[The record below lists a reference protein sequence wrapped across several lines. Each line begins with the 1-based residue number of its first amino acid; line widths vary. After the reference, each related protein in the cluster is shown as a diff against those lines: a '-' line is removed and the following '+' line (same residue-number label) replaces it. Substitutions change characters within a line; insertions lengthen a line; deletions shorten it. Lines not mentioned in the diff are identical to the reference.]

1 MKRLLPILL
10 AVLLQGCAPMAKA
23 VFGIDEISD
32 YRSERVETFHAEVQ
46 QLLPCEMLVSDSAQY
61 ARMMRLSVADTDMMQ
76 HRAQPVQVLCFDGD
90 SLCFYHI
97 SCYAQTGPVSIDW
110 NHYGSFDRFPP
121 APTVVPNTSG
131 AMTLG
136 RYAAIYPDL
145 TAHDK
150 RYTVVVFWTNVLRRV
165 SHKAVEAVARSIRGH
180 EADCRVVLVCSDPF
194 FVRHFQAQK

>member
-1 MKRLLPILL
+1 
-10 AVLLQGCAPMAKA
+10 MAKA

-32 YRSERVETFHAEVQ
+32 YRSERVETFHAEAQ
-46 QLLPCEMLVSDSAQY
+46 RLLPCEMLVSDSAQY
-61 ARMMRLSVADTDMMQ
+61 ARMVRLSVADTDMMQ

-121 APTVVPNTSG
+121 APTVVPDSFGT
-131 AMTLG
+131 MTLG
-136 RYAAIYPDL
+136 RYAAIYPAL
-145 TAHDK
+145 AAHDK

-165 SHKAVEAVARSIRGH
+165 SHKAVEAVARSVRGH
-180 EADCRVVLVCSDPF
+180 KADCRVVLVCSDPF